1 METYVVSA
9 VEWIES
15 LPTFQVYAVFLF
27 IAYIENL
34 VPPIPGDV
42 LVAFGGYLAAEDVI
56 GLGPLLA
63 ITTVASAAGFMS
75 AYGVGYRWGGR
86 FPEADRFKWPGRVI
100 DRRVMQRATRWMR
113 RWGLWVVV
121 ANRFLAGT
129 RSVIALSAGLS
140 ATRPL
145 PTLLAATVS
154 SLVWNSILLGFGW
167 VVKANWAQAGAI
179 LNAYGKIV
187 LGALA
192 LYLFYRVMRALL
204 SGKSPVDAGDEGA

>member
-15 LPTFQVYAVFLF
+15 LPAFQVYAVFLF

-42 LVAFGGYLAAEDVI
+42 LVAFGGYLAAEGVI
-56 GLGPLLA
+56 GLFPLLA
-63 ITTVASAAGFMS
+63 ITTAASAAGFMS

-86 FPEADRFKWPGRVI
+86 LPEADRFKWPGRVI
-100 DRRVMQRATRWMR
+100 DRRVMQRATRWMQ

-140 ATRPL
+140 ATRL
-145 PTLLAATVS
+145 VPTLMAATVS
-154 SLVWNSILLGFGW
+154 SLVWNSLLLGFGW

-187 LGALA
+187 LGVLA
-192 LYLFYRVMRALL
+192 VYLLYRAGRMVL
-204 SGKSPVDAGDEGA
+204 SGKKTDDPKDVGR